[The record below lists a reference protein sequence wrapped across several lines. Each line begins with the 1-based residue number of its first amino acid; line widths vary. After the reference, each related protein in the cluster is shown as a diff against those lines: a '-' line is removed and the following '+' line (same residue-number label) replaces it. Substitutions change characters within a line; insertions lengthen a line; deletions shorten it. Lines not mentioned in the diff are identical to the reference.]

1 MFDIPLDAGPM
12 CQAEVGRKLLK
23 TKGNVSVMIDRLAQR
38 GLVHRRPQED
48 DRRYMV
54 VALTGAGSAGI
65 D

>member
-1 MFDIPLDAGPM
+1 M